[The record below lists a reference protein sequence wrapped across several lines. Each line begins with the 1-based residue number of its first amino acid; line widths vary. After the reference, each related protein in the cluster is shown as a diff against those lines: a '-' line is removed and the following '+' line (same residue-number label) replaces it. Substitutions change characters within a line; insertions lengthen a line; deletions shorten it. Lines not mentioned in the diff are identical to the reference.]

1 MSRLMVFSGNA
12 NPELASEIA
21 RTLGIPLGDALVSLF
36 SDGEINIEVRENVR
50 GHDVFVVQP
59 TRAPTNR
66 CLLHTSPS
74 PRDGLL
80 SRMPSSA

>member
-36 SDGEINIEVRENVR
+36 SDGEINIEIREMFAVMMYLWFNPPV
-50 GHDVFVVQP
+50 HQP
-59 TRAPTNR
+59 IAI
-66 CLLHTSPS
+66 
-74 PRDGLL
+74 
-80 SRMPSSA
+80 